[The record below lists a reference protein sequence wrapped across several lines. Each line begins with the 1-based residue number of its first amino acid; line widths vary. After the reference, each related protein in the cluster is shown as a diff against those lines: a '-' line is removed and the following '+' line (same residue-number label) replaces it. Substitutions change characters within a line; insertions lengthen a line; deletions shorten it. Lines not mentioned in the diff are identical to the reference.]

1 MELKELP
8 VFTQTNLGTCVV
20 VAVSPDITAGKFKGE
35 LERAHICCFPELG
48 FLSIDEVMVKQ
59 INCYYRLP
67 DMLPL
72 EHVFHGLQDSW
83 FLYVNVSRLKF
94 FPDINNS
101 TKFRQNLAEIQ
112 SNKQNLGSKAVPQGE
127 AQVYPPMK
135 KKKKKKKK
143 RKKNP
148 KVKNFSERL
157 GDDILE
163 PEPKGNVSS
172 VCEGKRRG
180 QQEVLHPSEVSD
192 FNATALVSTPPS
204 RKEKM
209 RKRKPKLKKC
219 AERFSHERLEPEQ
232 KGNTSSVC
240 QKKLSGQQEV
250 QHPSKVSESN
260 ATAESPCGSLSGA
273 VSVSGIIDRYF
284 TNFINVDP
292 NGSASSSEA
301 TTGTGQCDMENISLD
316 KNSSKKRNS
325 LKTRQRL
332 LPSLLPEDSNNV
344 VGLKNNYERSE
355 VGNRLVVASSNLGS
369 SQRSSLSKVKKL
381 LDSDAGSIIRNL
393 IFEVN

>member
-83 FLYVNVSRLKF
+83 FLYVN
-94 FPDINNS
+94 
-101 TKFRQNLAEIQ
+101 
-112 SNKQNLGSKAVPQGE
+112 GE